1 MKKIIVIGNSIAG
14 VRALEEIRILDK
26 ESEITVFCEDSHLPY
41 QSHLFGDLL
50 AKEIVEEKTH
60 YKPAAFYKD
69 QNIKMVLNKKI
80 SRIDFKKNKI
90 TTEEKE
96 QFTYDLL
103 LIAGAGTFK
112 LPDIKGVN
120 KMGVFGLRKLSD
132 VKDILAILH
141 LVETVVIQA
150 DSIAAL
156 KMAYGL
162 KKRGKEIILI
172 IPTTRILSSL
182 IDQEPAEII
191 MKNLEENG
199 VAFAK
204 EASLGE
210 ILGDG
215 DVKAIRLK
223 AGKVI
228 ASQMVII
235 DKSKPDLKIFE
246 GTTLDMNQGIRVD
259 EFLKTN
265 IDNVF
270 AVDNICELKDK
281 GIFNV
286 EQCGFTSLEEQGN
299 AVGLTMS
306 GHATSYAPSLRLVS
320 FHLFDFSVQLLGRT
334 KSETGLKEFV
344 KSDSSPL
351 IYKKIFVSEGRL
363 VGAVLI
369 NVSAK
374 ERDRFIKLIKENA
387 DVSPFEGRLLE
398 EGFDASQENRQA
410 AQVSAP
416 QEISPLEPGTEPI
429 NTNRMV

>member
-14 VRALEEIRILDK
+14 VRALEEIRTLDK

-50 AKEIVEEKTH
+50 AKEITEEKMF
-60 YKPAAFYKD
+60 YKPASFYKD
-69 QNIKMVLNKKI
+69 QNINMVLNKKI
-80 SRIDFKKNKI
+80 ARIDFKKSKV

-96 QFTYDLL
+96 SFAYDLL
-103 LIAGAGTFK
+103 LVAGAGAFK
-112 LPDIKGVN
+112 LPDVKGIN
-120 KMGVFGLRKLSD
+120 KMGIFGLKKLSD
-132 VKDILAILH
+132 IKDILAILH
-141 LVETVVIQA
+141 LVETVTIQA
-150 DSIAAL
+150 DNIAAL

-162 KKRGKEIILI
+162 KKRGKEVLII

-182 IDQEPAEII
+182 IDQEPSEII

-199 VAFAK
+199 VSFVK
-204 EASLGE
+204 ETVLSE

-215 DVKAIRLK
+215 DVKAVRLK
-223 AGKVI
+223 TGKVI
-228 ASQMVII
+228 ASQMVIV
-235 DKSKPDLKIFE
+235 DKRKPELKIFQD
-246 GTTLDMNQGIRVD
+246 TILDVNQGIRTD

-265 IDNVF
+265 IENVF

-286 EQCGFTSLEEQGN
+286 EQCGITSLEEQGN

-306 GHATSYAPSLRLVS
+306 GHATTYTPSLRSVS
-320 FHLFDFSVQLLGRT
+320 FGLFDFSVQLLGRT

-344 KSDSSPL
+344 KSDTAPL
-351 IYKKIFVSEGRL
+351 IYKKIFVSEGCL

-374 ERDRFIKLIKENA
+374 ERDRFIKLIREKA

-398 EGFDASQENRQA
+398 EGFDASQEGRQP
-410 AQVSAP
+410 AQANAP
-416 QEISPLEPGTEPI
+416 QGVSPLETGTEPV
-429 NTNRMV
+429 NTNRIV